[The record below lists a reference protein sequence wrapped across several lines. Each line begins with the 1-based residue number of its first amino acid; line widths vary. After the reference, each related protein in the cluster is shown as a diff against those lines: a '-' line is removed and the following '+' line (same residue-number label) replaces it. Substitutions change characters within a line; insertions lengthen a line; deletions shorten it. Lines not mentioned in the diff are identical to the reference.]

1 MSEPVDFAFDVVGRP
16 ETLEQAVRLLVHGGT
31 ATLIGIPQQDLRAS
45 LDLAADLFDRRATI
59 RVSHGGDHLPAEDIP
74 RLARLALDG
83 RLDLASMVSRTL
95 TLDDVEDTFA
105 AMRRGDV
112 IRSVI
117 RL

>member
-1 MSEPVDFAFDVVGRP
+1 MRRAGCRAGSSRSRTVNGRAP
-16 ETLEQAVRLLVHGGT
+16 S
-31 ATLIGIPQQDLRAS
+31 DLRAS
-45 LDLAADLFDRRATI
+45 LDLAADLFDRRATV

-83 RLDLASMVSRTL
+83 RLDLAGMVSRTL
-95 TLDDVEDTFA
+95 ALDDVEGAFA